1 MLGYV
6 EKITKGDKTF
16 RFYTGQETGVLPIA
30 GYDYS
35 PDFEELNGIEVAW
48 TTMPVGSHF
57 YLFNAGSG
65 FELTYTSVTGDEA
78 IGEYS
83 HKSFGEKFQYN
94 IYRFLPIDEFGNVHE
109 MWIKL
114 TETGYFSRGAGMG
127 ASFMYN
133 YIDEPLFVK
142 HLLDLK
148 EQEAIQT
155 TQEAIQ
161 NAQNDILKDF
171 IITGNKPT
179 FVYNTNTDEF
189 NYKFDYN
196 ANLLDSPNLL
206 NEVNPKNVLM
216 LDCANETLSSE
227 MFNKDVER
235 LEGLYNVYITNAEM
249 LFNNL
254 DKLKKVQMIGNIYT
268 NRLNDIF
275 YKCDNLEDVDLS
287 QTTAQIPA
295 TKFNLYTGTSRKI
308 KNIKFPKDLRFSN
321 TDMSNAFRNYH
332 YMKTID
338 MSAVH
343 GTVRNASDAFAYCSK
358 LETVLIPNIDFS
370 SAIPTYFTIISGNKL
385 LKNFSGLLNA
395 KCSYTLE
402 DSPWLTIESARNC
415 INGLYDLTEGGTNSS
430 YATQTLTFH
439 PNVYAQL
446 SENDIAIAT
455 AKGWEVVSYE

>member
-6 EKITKGDKTF
+6 EKIIKEDKTF

-48 TTMPVGSHF
+48 TTLPDGSYFNLFNVGST
-57 YLFNAGSG
+57 
-65 FELTYTSVTGDEA
+65 FELTYTSITDDEA

-83 HKSFGEKFQYN
+83 HKSRGEKFQYN

-114 TETGYFSRGAGMG
+114 TETGYFAESIGLGT
-127 ASFMYN
+127 SFTYQR
-133 YIDEPLFVK
+133 IPKPLFVEP
-142 HLLDLK
+142 LLKLK
-148 EQEAIQT
+148 EQEAIQN
-155 TQEAIQ
+155 AIQ
-161 NAQNDILKDF
+161 AALNEIQKQF

-179 FVYNTNTDEF
+179 FVYNTHTDEF
-189 NYKFDYN
+189 NYKIDYN
-196 ANLLDSPNLL
+196 ANLSDSPNLL

-235 LEGLYNVYITNAEM
+235 LEGLYNANISNTQD

-254 DKLKKVQMIGNIYT
+254 DKLKKVQMFGNIDTYWIEQFFV
-268 NRLNDIF
+268 N
-275 YKCDNLEDVDLS
+275 CEVLEDVDLS
-287 QTTAQIPA
+287 QTTAQK
-295 TKFNLYTGTSRKI
+295 TVRRFRLFKGCRYI

-321 TDMSNAFRNYH
+321 TNMGEAFYSLP
-332 YMKTID
+332 YIKTID
-338 MSAVH
+338 MSAVS
-343 GTVRNASDAFAYCSK
+343 GTVIEVNHAFKNCVD
-358 LETVLIPNIDFS
+358 LETLLMPNIDFS
-370 SAIPTYFTIISGNKL
+370 SSKTTYSGL
-385 LKNFSGLLNA
+385 LLGCFSLKNFSGLLNA
-395 KCSYTLE
+395 TSSYLLK
-402 DSPWLTIESARNC
+402 DSPLLTYESAMNC
-415 INGLYDLTEGGTNSS
+415 INKLSDLTEGGTNSS
-430 YATQTLTFH
+430 YTPQKLTFH
-439 PNVYAQL
+439 PDVYAQL